1 MTNENDINLGD
12 IERLLNEKNTS
23 LNELAQKN
31 NDIKQRLEVLNTK
44 LIERNNVLIEVM
56 KLLSIA
62 QVTIVDRIEN
72 DKDGEKLSLE
82 KIKSISEDIRK
93 DLSTIK
99 RDLRNMIR

>member
-12 IERLLNEKNTS
+12 IERLINEKNTS

-31 NDIKQRLEVLNTK
+31 NDIKQRLDLLNIK